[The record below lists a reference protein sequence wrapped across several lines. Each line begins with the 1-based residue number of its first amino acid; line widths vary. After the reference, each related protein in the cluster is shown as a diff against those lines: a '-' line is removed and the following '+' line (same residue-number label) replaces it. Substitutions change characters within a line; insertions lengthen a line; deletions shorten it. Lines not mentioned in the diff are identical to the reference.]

1 MYFSGSAMLLV
12 GFLLLGLVVFPY
24 VNPKTNE
31 FFYGNYYYADFSP
44 AFTSISQSQTVLL
57 EVNVYG
63 DGASYPD
70 FVSYRWTIDGRIV
83 QQGQSGFYDSFVV
96 AGSGFSVGSHS
107 VEVSVEVMG
116 AVYDQ
121 IICYGTLEVT
131 GVSQPSPTP
140 TLTPTPTPSST
151 PSATPTPSIS
161 PTPTGATPKPSTSP
175 NPTLKPSP
183 TSTPIID
190 VKVIVENKDFQIVA
204 SILCFPLIALGF
216 VTVWVAKKKR

>member
-1 MYFSGSAMLLV
+1 MYVSGSAMLLV
-12 GFLLLGLVVFPY
+12 GFLLLGLIVYPY
-24 VNPKTNE
+24 VSPKTNE

-44 AFTSISQSQTVLL
+44 SYTSISQSQTVLL

-121 IICYGTLEVT
+121 IICYGKLEVT
-131 GVSQPSPTP
+131 RNSQPSPTP
-140 TLTPTPTPSST
+140 TVTPTPTSSSS
-151 PSATPTPSIS
+151 PS
-161 PTPTGATPKPSTSP
+161 PTVTPKPSTSP
-175 NPTLKPSP
+175 NPTFTPNP
-183 TSTPIID
+183 TPTPIID
-190 VKVIVENKDFQIVA
+190 VKVIVENKDFQVFSSVA
-204 SILCFPLIALGF
+204 SFPLIASGF
-216 VTVWVAKKKR
+216 VTIFVAKKRR